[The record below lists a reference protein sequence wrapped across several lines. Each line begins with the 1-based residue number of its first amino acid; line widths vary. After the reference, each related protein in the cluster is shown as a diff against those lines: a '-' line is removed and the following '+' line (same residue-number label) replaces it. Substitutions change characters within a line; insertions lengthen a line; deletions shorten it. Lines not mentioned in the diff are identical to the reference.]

1 VRSDFCQSR
10 SDLTGFTRNFFLK
23 GCNVRRLQ
31 RIALRNAISRPAGF
45 LSDLF
50 LWSKE
55 SAGREGA
62 GDGEKDESLFHEQSH
77 LDPLSVECKK
87 HARQMLLQQLG
98 DLRPA

>member
-1 VRSDFCQSR
+1 
-10 SDLTGFTRNFFLK
+10 
-23 GCNVRRLQ
+23 
-31 RIALRNAISRPAGF
+31 
-45 LSDLF
+45 